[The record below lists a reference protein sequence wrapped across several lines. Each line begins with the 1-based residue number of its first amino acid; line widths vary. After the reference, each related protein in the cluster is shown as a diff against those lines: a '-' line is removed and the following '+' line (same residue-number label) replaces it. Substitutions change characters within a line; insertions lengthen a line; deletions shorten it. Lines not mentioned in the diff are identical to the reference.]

1 VSDTAAGSA
10 TGSAD
15 DPVPGS
21 GDPVAVGT
29 KGGGEW
35 PSPSG
40 APPTGAAPGSDPERA
55 AELRE
60 QRKEHTTSGDGTSA
74 GELHPPAR
82 LSSAYEQQP
91 DAAAVGSTP
100 VTGDRAEGQPVFES
114 ESAGEPEPARDA
126 GAARHRAP
134 QGAEEPSTDQL

>member
-1 VSDTAAGSA
+1 MSETATGSA
-10 TGSAD
+10 TGSPD

-21 GDPVAVGT
+21 GDPAAVGT

-40 APPTGAAPGSDPERA
+40 APPTGSAPGSDPERA

-60 QRKEHTTSGDGTSA
+60 QRKEHTTSGDGTAA

-82 LSSAYEQQP
+82 LASAYAQDPEQ
-91 DAAAVGSTP
+91 AGAGSTP
-100 VTGDRAEGQPVFES
+100 RDEDDEPV
-114 ESAGEPEPARDA
+114 ARDA
-126 GAARHRAP
+126 GAARDRGPAAP
-134 QGAEEPSTDQL
+134 GAPTTEQT

>member
-1 VSDTAAGSA
+1 MSETATGSA
-10 TGSAD
+10 TGSPD

-21 GDPVAVGT
+21 GDPAAVGT

-40 APPTGAAPGSDPERA
+40 SPPTGSAPGSDPERA

-74 GELHPPAR
+74 GELHPPSRMA
-82 LSSAYEQQP
+82 SAYAQDPEQ
-91 DAAAVGSTP
+91 AGSGSTP
-100 VTGDRAEGQPVFES
+100 RDDELEGGD
-114 ESAGEPEPARDA
+114 GEARDA
-126 GAARHRAP
+126 GAARDRGPAP
-134 QGAEEPSTDQL
+134 PNAPTTETT

>member
-1 VSDTAAGSA
+1 MSETAAGSA
-10 TGSAD
+10 TGSPD

-40 APPTGAAPGSDPERA
+40 APPTGTAPGSDPERA

-60 QRKEHTTSGDGTSA
+60 ERKERTTSGDGTEA
-74 GELHPPAR
+74 GELHPPTR
-82 LSSAYEQQP
+82 LTSPYAADEDTAGSSTTP
-91 DAAAVGSTP
+91 DDPGDEEP
-100 VTGDRAEGQPVFES
+100 V
-114 ESAGEPEPARDA
+114 ARDA
-126 GAARHRAP
+126 GAARDRGTAP
-134 QGAEEPSTDQL
+134 LGKPKTEQT